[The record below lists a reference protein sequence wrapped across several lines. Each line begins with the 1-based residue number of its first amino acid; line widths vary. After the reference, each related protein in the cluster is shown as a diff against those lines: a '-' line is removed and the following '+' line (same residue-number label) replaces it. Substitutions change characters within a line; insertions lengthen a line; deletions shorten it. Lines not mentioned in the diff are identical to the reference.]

1 MHRSSLFWGTLLLLA
16 IVTVGCGTRNV
27 PRRDGGAS
35 DGMVVANICSPGGP
49 AQICRGVE
57 SISCN
62 PDGSEGSRTN
72 CSLTGQVCTLGVGC
86 TTCNPGRYSCDGD
99 RILQCDPTGNTLTPT
114 GVTCDAAAGQSC
126 NALTGTCVSLC
137 DQAVATNSY
146 IGCEYWAA
154 PTVNGVNP
162 EFEFAVVISN
172 PQATSANVTIT
183 GPGGFTAPRTVAAGA
198 VETVRLPWVEG
209 LKNPNEEEPVDGLIL
224 PRSALVRGGAYRIRS
239 SIPVTVY
246 QFNPLEYRIDR
257 DCAQE
262 CDPANPEFRACA
274 DPRDT
279 QCCGDNRC
287 FSFTNDASLL
297 LPVHVLTGNYIVM
310 SRPTLQQRISSQNTL
325 TGQPIDTSAAP
336 GTQQFLF
343 TSTPGYV
350 AIVGAEDRQLSVQIT
365 ARAHISASRDGAVS
379 RLAPGAS
386 ASFTLGAGDVLQLAS
401 GEPPQTCAAG
411 SMSDDQDT
419 ACGLTP
425 CTITRTYCDQPPE
438 YDLTGTEIR
447 ADGRVMVMGGH
458 ECAFVPHYRWACD
471 HLEETIYPL
480 EAWGREFVVAATQPL
495 RSEPNLVRILSGRD
509 NNNITFDPA
518 SVHGPVTLNRGQYLE
533 FEASQDFRVTG
544 SDAILVGQFL
554 VGQDYGGIGTSGD
567 MGNGDPSMSLAIP
580 TEQFRTEYAF
590 LAPTTYAQSW
600 VNVIGPVGAEVT
612 IASNGGAPAAV
623 TGWRPVGGTGMQTA
637 RMMVPGGSHT
647 MRSTSPFGGVVYGFG
662 SYTSYMYPG
671 GLDLNQI
678 NIPF

>member
-1 MHRSSLFWGTLLLLA
+1 MHRSSLFWGTLLLLG
-16 IVTVGCGTRNV
+16 VVNVGCGTRNIV
-27 PRRDGGAS
+27 QRDGGAR
-35 DGMVVANICSPGGP
+35 DGMVVANVCSPGGP

-57 SISCN
+57 SIGCN

-172 PQATSANVTIT
+172 PQATAANVTIT

-209 LKNPNEEEPVDGLIL
+209 LKNPNEEEPVDGLLL

-262 CDPANPEFRACA
+262 PAGMEL
-274 DPRDT
+274 D
-279 QCCGDNRC
+279 GEC

-297 LPVHVLTGNYIVM
+297 LPVHVLTGNYIVV
-310 SRPTLQQRISSQNTL
+310 SRPTLYQRISARNSLNN
-325 TGQPIDTSAAP
+325 QPIDVSAAP
-336 GTQQFLF
+336 GNQANIF
-343 TSTPGYV
+343 TSNPGYV
-350 AIVGAEDRQLSVQIT
+350 AIVGAEDRQTNVQIT
-365 ARAHISASRDGAVS
+365 SRAHVAASRDGQVTA
-379 RLAPGAS
+379 LTPGQTV
-386 ASFTLGAGDVLQLAS
+386 SFTLGAGDVLQLSTA
-401 GEPPQTCAAG
+401 EPSQVCPAG
-411 SMSDDQDT
+411 SMSDDQEQS
-419 ACGLTP
+419 CGIAAPL
-425 CTITRTYCDQPPE
+425 CTVTTTYCDVSAD
-438 YDLTGTEIR
+438 YDLTGSEIR
-447 ADGRVMVMGGH
+447 ADGRVLVIGGH
-458 ECAFVPHYRWACD
+458 ECAFVPHNRWACD

-480 EAWGREFVVAATQPL
+480 EAWGREFVVAASQPL
-495 RSEPNLVRILSGRD
+495 RSEPNVVRIVSGRD
-509 NNNITFDPA
+509 NNSITFDPA
-518 SVHGPVTLNRGQYLE
+518 AVHGPVVLARGQSLE
-533 FEASQDFRVTG
+533 FETSQDFRVTG
-544 SDAILVGQFL
+544 TEALLVAQFL
-554 VGQDYGGIGTSGD
+554 VGQDYGGIGTSGA

-600 VNVIGPVGAEVT
+600 VNVTAPTGVEVT
-612 IASNGGAPAAV
+612 ISSSGGAPTAV

-637 RMMVPGGSHT
+637 RMMIPGGSHT
-647 MRSTSPFGGVVYGFG
+647 MRSSSPFGVVVYGFG
-662 SYTSYMYPG
+662 SYTSYMYPA